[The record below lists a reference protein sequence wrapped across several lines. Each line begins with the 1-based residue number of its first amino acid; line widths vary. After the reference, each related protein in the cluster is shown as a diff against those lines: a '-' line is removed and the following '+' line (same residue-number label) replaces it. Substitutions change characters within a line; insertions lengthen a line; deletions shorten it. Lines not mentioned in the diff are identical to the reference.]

1 MNSPTRR
8 LTAAA
13 LAAVLL
19 SAGTVPAADE
29 VALDVKKRV
38 LANGMTVLVV
48 ERHNAPVMA
57 TYIHYKVGSAN
68 EWPGMIGAAH
78 LLEHMLFKGST
89 TLGTH
94 DFAREAPLLI
104 REDSIRAAI
113 VDEERKGQLYAFQ
126 RAIGITDV
134 PDNSGTIAKL
144 NAELE
149 SVKTMLDA
157 LVDKNAYEQL
167 YSRNGASGFN
177 AGTGY
182 DGTTYFVNLPAN
194 RLGLYLTVEA
204 DRMTNPVLR
213 EFYAERDVVIE
224 ERRLKVDNEGVA
236 KLFEQLIGTAFI
248 AHPYQ
253 IFWEWKSEVAH
264 LTRPKL
270 MDFYKR
276 YYAPNRMVLAIVGDV
291 KAEEVFTRAEAAF
304 GRIPRQPD
312 PDPVVTVEPEQQ
324 GERRVIQKFDAEPY
338 LSVAYHKTAFDDPDD
353 IVYRVLHR
361 LLSDGR
367 TSRLYKSLVIDQ
379 QLATNVSTYEFP
391 GSQSGD
397 LDPNVFIVDVEPR
410 SPHTT
415 AECEAALY
423 AELEKVAGTPAD
435 PRELEK
441 IKNRIESDFIW
452 SLYSNLGLANQLA
465 EYEARAGDWRYLLTI
480 RDRLARVTAEDIMR
494 VARRTFTAD
503 NRTVATLVPLSD
515 EQAAVDEEGE
525 GQ

>member
-1 MNSPTRR
+1 MIRSR
-8 LTAAA
+8 LSRIA
-13 LAAVLL
+13 LTMAMLAGI
-19 SAGTVPAADE
+19 AGTAGAQGD

-38 LANGMTVLVV
+38 LDNGMTILVV
-48 ERHNAPVMA
+48 ERHNAPVMS

-78 LLEHMLFKGST
+78 LLEHMLFKGT
-89 TLGTH
+89 QTLGTR
-94 DFAREAPLLI
+94 DFSKEAPLLD
-104 REDSIRAAI
+104 REDSLRSAI
-113 VDEERKGQLYAFQ
+113 FSEERKAEKHAFQ
-126 RAIGITDV
+126 RSIGLANV
-134 PDNSGTIAKL
+134 PDNAATIEALKADLEKVKL
-144 NAELE
+144 A
-149 SVKTMLDA
+149 LDV

-182 DGTTYFVNLPAN
+182 DGTTYYVNLPSN
-194 RLGLYLTVEA
+194 RLGLYISVEG

-224 ERRLKVDNEGVA
+224 ERRLKVDNEGSA

-253 IFWEWKSEVAH
+253 IFWEWESEVAH

-270 MDFYKR
+270 VDFYKR

-291 KAEEVFTRAEAAF
+291 NAEEVFTRAAESF
-304 GRIPRQPD
+304 GKVPRQPE
-312 PDPVVTVEPEQQ
+312 PDPVVTVEPTQE
-324 GERRVIQKFDAEPY
+324 GERRVVQKFDAEPY
-338 LSVAYHKTAFDDPDD
+338 MSVAYHKCAFDDPDE

-367 TSRLYKSLVIDQ
+367 TSRLYKSMVIDQ
-379 QLATNVSTYEFP
+379 EVATNVSTYEFP

-397 LDPNVFIVDVEPR
+397 LDPNVFVIDVEPK

-415 AECEAALY
+415 LECETALY
-423 AELEKVAGTPAD
+423 AELERAATVPVTTQ
-435 PRELEK
+435 ELQK

-452 SLYSNLGLANQLA
+452 ALYSNLGLANQIA
-465 EYEARAGDWRYLLTI
+465 EYEARAGDWRFLLSV
-480 RDRLARVTAEDIMR
+480 RERLAKVTAEDIMR
-494 VARRTFTAD
+494 VAKKTFTAD
-503 NRTVATLVPLSD
+503 NRTVATLVPLNNES
-515 EQAAVDEEGE
+515 AGL
-525 GQ
+525 

>member
-1 MNSPTRR
+1 MIQSGLGR
-8 LTAAA
+8 LAAA
-13 LAAVLL
+13 LVLAGMLTAVSL
-19 SAGTVPAADE
+19 AQGD
-29 VALDVKKRV
+29 VALDVKKKV
-38 LANGMTVLVV
+38 LDNGMTILVV
-48 ERHNAPVMA
+48 ERHNAPVMS

-78 LLEHMLFKGST
+78 LLEHMLFKGTT
-89 TLGTH
+89 TLGTRDH
-94 DFAREAPLLI
+94 AKEAPLLV
-104 REDSIRAAI
+104 REDSLRSAI
-113 VDEERKGQLYAFQ
+113 VSEERKREMYAFQ
-126 RAIGITDV
+126 RSIGIKDV
-134 PDNSGTIAKL
+134 PDNAATIEKL
-144 NAELE
+144 TGELE
-149 SVKTMLDA
+149 DVKLALDA

-182 DGTTYFVNLPAN
+182 DGTTYYVNLPAN
-194 RLGLYLTVEA
+194 RLGLYLAVEG

-224 ERRLKVDNEGVA
+224 ERRLKVDNEGGA

-270 MDFYKR
+270 VDFYKR

-291 KAEEVFTRAEAAF
+291 KAEEVFTRANEAF
-304 GRIPRQPD
+304 GKVPRQPD
-312 PDPVVTVEPEQQ
+312 PDPVVTEEPPQE
-324 GERRVIQKFDAEPY
+324 GERRVEQKFDAEPY
-338 LSVAYHKTAFDDPDD
+338 LSVAYHKTAFNDPDE

-367 TSRLYKSLVIDQ
+367 TSRLYKSMVIDQ
-379 QLATNVSTYEFP
+379 QVATSVSTYEFP

-397 LDPNVFIVDVEPR
+397 LDPNVLVIDVEPK

-415 AECEAALY
+415 LECEKALY
-423 AELEKVAGTPAD
+423 AELEKAATIPVGAD
-435 PRELEK
+435 ELQK

-452 SLYSNLGLANQLA
+452 SLYSNLGLANQIA
-465 EYEARAGDWRYLLTI
+465 EYEARAGDWRYLLSI
-480 RDRLARVTAEDIMR
+480 REQLAKVTAEDIMR
-494 VARRTFTAD
+494 VAKKTFTAD
-503 NRTVATLVPLSD
+503 NRTVATLVPLNNES
-515 EQAAVDEEGE
+515 AGL
-525 GQ
+525 

>member
-1 MNSPTRR
+1 MEKLMTFVVSMA
-8 LTAAA
+8 LS
-13 LAAVLL
+13 LAATASFAQEDV
-19 SAGTVPAADE
+19 T
-29 VALDVKKRV
+29 LDVKKRV
-38 LANGMTVLVV
+38 LDNGMTILVA
-48 ERHNAPVMA
+48 ERHNAPVIS

-78 LLEHMLFKGST
+78 LLEHMLFKGT
-89 TLGTH
+89 QILGTR
-94 DFAREAPLLI
+94 DFSQEAPLLD
-104 REDSIRAAI
+104 REDSLRSAI
-113 VDEERKGQLYAFQ
+113 VGEERKAGMYAFQ
-126 RAIGITDV
+126 RSIGIADV
-134 PDNSGTIAKL
+134 PDNTALIDKL
-144 NAELE
+144 NADLE
-149 SVKTMLDA
+149 TVKTALDG

-182 DGTTYFVNLPAN
+182 DGTTYYVNLPAN
-194 RLGLYLTVEA
+194 RLGLYISVEA

-224 ERRLKVDNEGVA
+224 ERRLKVDNEGSA

-270 MDFYKR
+270 VDFYKR

-291 KAEEVFTRAEAAF
+291 KSEEVFTRAEEAF
-304 GRIPRQPD
+304 GKIPRQPD
-312 PDPVVTVEPEQQ
+312 PDPVVTIEPPQE

-338 LSVAYHKTAFDDPDD
+338 LSVAYHKSAFDDPDE

-361 LLSDGR
+361 LLSNGR
-367 TSRLYKSLVIDQ
+367 TSRLYKSMVIDK

-397 LDPNVFIVDVEPR
+397 LDPNLLVIDIEPK

-415 AECEAALY
+415 FECETALY
-423 AELEKVAGTPAD
+423 AELERAATVPVTTA
-435 PRELEK
+435 ELQK

-465 EYEARAGDWRYLLTI
+465 EYEARAGDWRYLQSI
-480 RDRLARVTAEDIMR
+480 RDRLAKVTPEDILR
-494 VARRTFTAD
+494 VAKQTFTAD
-503 NRTVATLVPLSD
+503 NRTVATLVPI
-515 EQAAVDEEGE
+515 AAESAGL
-525 GQ
+525 

>member
-1 MNSPTRR
+1 MIKLGTVR
-8 LTAAA
+8 LVAVT
-13 LAAVLL
+13 VLL
-19 SAGTVPAADE
+19 GAMTAVSFAQGD
-29 VALDVKKRV
+29 VALDVKKKV
-38 LANGMTVLVV
+38 LDNGMTILVV
-48 ERHNAPVMA
+48 ERHNAPVMS

-78 LLEHMLFKGST
+78 LLEHMLFKGT
-89 TLGTH
+89 QTLGTR
-94 DFAREAPLLI
+94 DYAKEAPLLV
-104 REDSIRAAI
+104 REDSLRSAI
-113 VDEERKGQLYAFQ
+113 VNEERRAEMHAFQ
-126 RAIGITDV
+126 RSIGIKDV
-134 PDNSGTIAKL
+134 PYNTATIEKL
-144 NAELE
+144 TADLE
-149 SVKTMLDA
+149 NVKLALDA

-182 DGTTYFVNLPAN
+182 DGTTYYVNLPAN
-194 RLGLYLTVEA
+194 RLGLYLSVEG

-224 ERRLKVDNEGVA
+224 ERRLKVDNEGGA

-270 MDFYKR
+270 VDFYKR

-291 KAEEVFTRAEAAF
+291 KAEEVFTRANEAF
-304 GRIPRQPD
+304 GRVPRQPD
-312 PDPVVTVEPEQQ
+312 PDPVVTEEPVQE
-324 GERRVIQKFDAEPY
+324 GERRVVQKFDAEPY
-338 LSVAYHKTAFDDPDD
+338 LSVAYHKTAFNDPDE

-367 TSRLYKSLVIDQ
+367 TSRLYKSMVIDQ
-379 QLATNVSTYEFP
+379 QVATSVSTYEFP

-397 LDPNVFIVDVEPR
+397 LDPNVFVIDVEPK

-415 AECEAALY
+415 LECETALY
-423 AELEKVAGTPAD
+423 AELEKAATVPVGAD
-435 PRELEK
+435 ELQK

-452 SLYSNLGLANQLA
+452 SLYSNLGLANQIA
-465 EYEARAGDWRYLLTI
+465 EYEARAGDWRYLLSI
-480 RDRLARVTAEDIMR
+480 RDRLAKVTAEDIMR
-494 VARRTFTAD
+494 VAKKTFTAD
-503 NRTVATLVPLSD
+503 NRTVATLVPLNNES
-515 EQAAVDEEGE
+515 AGL
-525 GQ
+525 

>member
-1 MNSPTRR
+1 MIKLGTVR
-8 LTAAA
+8 LVAVT
-13 LAAVLL
+13 VLL
-19 SAGTVPAADE
+19 GAMTAVSFAQGD
-29 VALDVKKRV
+29 VALDVKKKV
-38 LANGMTVLVV
+38 LDNGMTILVV
-48 ERHNAPVMA
+48 ERHNAPVMS

-78 LLEHMLFKGST
+78 LLEHMLFKGT
-89 TLGTH
+89 QTLGTR
-94 DFAREAPLLI
+94 DYAKEAPLLV
-104 REDSIRAAI
+104 REDSLRSAI
-113 VDEERKGQLYAFQ
+113 VNEERRAEMHAFQ
-126 RAIGITDV
+126 RSIGIKDV
-134 PDNSGTIAKL
+134 PYNTATIEKL
-144 NAELE
+144 TADLE
-149 SVKTMLDA
+149 NVKLALDA

-182 DGTTYFVNLPAN
+182 DGTTYYVNLPAN
-194 RLGLYLTVEA
+194 RLGLYLSVEG

-224 ERRLKVDNEGVA
+224 ERRLKVDNEGGA

-270 MDFYKR
+270 VDFYKR

-291 KAEEVFTRAEAAF
+291 KAEEVFTRANEAF
-304 GRIPRQPD
+304 GKVPRQPD
-312 PDPVVTVEPEQQ
+312 PDPVVTEEPVQE
-324 GERRVIQKFDAEPY
+324 GERRVVQKFDAEPY
-338 LSVAYHKTAFDDPDD
+338 LSVAYHKTAFNDPDE

-367 TSRLYKSLVIDQ
+367 TSRLYKSMVIDQ
-379 QLATNVSTYEFP
+379 QVATSVSTYEFP

-397 LDPNVFIVDVEPR
+397 LDPNVFVIDVEPK

-415 AECEAALY
+415 LECETALY
-423 AELEKVAGTPAD
+423 AELEKAATVPVGAD
-435 PRELEK
+435 ELQK

-452 SLYSNLGLANQLA
+452 SLYSNLGLANQIA
-465 EYEARAGDWRYLLTI
+465 EYEARAGDWRYLLSI
-480 RDRLARVTAEDIMR
+480 RDRLAKVTAEDIMR
-494 VARRTFTAD
+494 VAKKTFTAD
-503 NRTVATLVPLSD
+503 NRTVATLVPLNNES
-515 EQAAVDEEGE
+515 AGL
-525 GQ
+525 

>member
-1 MNSPTRR
+1 MDKPR
-8 LTAAA
+8 A
-13 LAAVLL
+13 LIVAVAICAVGIVANLGW
-19 SAGTVPAADE
+19 AQDD

-38 LANGMTVLVV
+38 LNNGMTILVA
-48 ERHNAPVMA
+48 ERHNAPVMS

-78 LLEHMLFKGST
+78 LLEHMLFKGT
-89 TLGTH
+89 QTLGTR
-94 DFAREAPLLI
+94 DFAKEAPLLD
-104 REDSIRAAI
+104 REDSLRIAI
-113 VDEERKGQLYAFQ
+113 MNEERKAEMYAFQ
-126 RAIGITDV
+126 RSIGITDV
-134 PDNSGTIAKL
+134 PDNSATIEKL
-144 NAELE
+144 NAELDK
-149 SVKTMLDA
+149 VKVALDA

-182 DGTTYFVNLPAN
+182 DGTTYYVNLPAN
-194 RLGLYLTVEA
+194 RLGLYIAVEA
-204 DRMTNPVLR
+204 DRMSNPVLR

-224 ERRLKVDNEGVA
+224 ERRLKVDNEGSA

-270 MDFYKR
+270 VDFYRR

-291 KAEEVFTRAEAAF
+291 KAEEVFTRANDAF
-304 GRIPRQPD
+304 GKVPRQPD
-312 PDPVVTVEPEQQ
+312 PDPVVTVEPVQE
-324 GERRVIQKFDAEPY
+324 GERRVDQKFDAEPY
-338 LSVAYHKTAFDDPDD
+338 LSVAFHKSAFDDPDE

-367 TSRLYKSLVIDQ
+367 TSRLYKSMVIDQ
-379 QLATNVSTYEFP
+379 QVAANVSTYEFP

-397 LDPNVFIVDVEPR
+397 LDPNVFVIDVEPK

-415 AECEAALY
+415 PECETALY
-423 AELEKVAGTPAD
+423 AELEKAASVPVRAE
-435 PRELEK
+435 ELQK
-441 IKNRIESDFIW
+441 IKNRIEADFVW

-465 EYEARAGDWRYLLTI
+465 EYEARAGDWRYLLSI
-480 RDRLARVTAEDIMR
+480 RGRLNKVTAADIMR
-494 VARRTFTAD
+494 VAKNTFTAD
-503 NRTVATLVPLSD
+503 NRTVATLVPLNTES
-515 EQAAVDEEGE
+515 AGL
-525 GQ
+525 

>member
-1 MNSPTRR
+1 MRK
-8 LTAAA
+8 LIAFATAAW
-13 LAAVLL
+13 LAMSVSLVVAQ
-19 SAGTVPAADE
+19 DD
-29 VALDVKKRV
+29 VALDVRKRV
-38 LANGMTVLVV
+38 LDNGMTILVS
-48 ERHNAPVMA
+48 ERHSAPVIS

-78 LLEHMLFKGST
+78 LLEHMLFKGTT
-89 TLGTH
+89 TLGTTDH
-94 DFAREAPLLI
+94 SLEAPLLV
-104 REDSIRAAI
+104 REDSLRSTIEI
-113 VDEERKGQLYAFQ
+113 EERKAQMYAFQ
-126 RAIGITDV
+126 RSIGIADV
-134 PDNSGTIAKL
+134 PDNAGTLERL

-149 SVKTMLDA
+149 KVKLSLDG

-182 DGTTYFVNLPAN
+182 DGTTYYVNLPSN

-224 ERRLKVDNEGVA
+224 ERRLKVDNEGSA
-236 KLFEQLIGTAFI
+236 KLFEQLIGMAFV

-253 IFWEWKSEVAH
+253 IFWEWKSEVEH
-264 LTRPKL
+264 LSRPKL
-270 MDFYKR
+270 VDFYRR

-291 KAEEVFTRAEAAF
+291 AADEVFTRAEQAF
-304 GRIPRQPD
+304 GKIPRQPD
-312 PDPVVTVEPEQQ
+312 PDPVVTVEPPQE
-324 GERRVIQKFDAEPY
+324 GERRVVQKFDAEPY
-338 LSVAYHKTAFDDPDD
+338 LSVAYHKTAFDEPDE

-367 TSRLYKSLVIDQ
+367 TARLYQAMVIDQ

-397 LDPNVFIVDVEPR
+397 LDPNLLVIDVEPK

-415 AECEAALY
+415 LECETALY
-423 AELEKVAGTPAD
+423 AELERAATVPVAAE
-435 PRELEK
+435 ELQK
-441 IKNRIESDFIW
+441 IKNRIEADFIW

-465 EYEARAGDWRYLLTI
+465 EYEARAGDWRYLLSI
-480 RDRLARVTAEDIMR
+480 RDRLAKVTPADITR
-494 VARRTFTAD
+494 VAKLTFTAD
-503 NRTVATLVPLSD
+503 NRTVATLAPIGTQSAGL
-515 EQAAVDEEGE
+515 
-525 GQ
+525 

>member
-1 MNSPTRR
+1 MNRFRSYRI
-8 LTAAA
+8 AIA
-13 LAAVLL
+13 AAVLVL
-19 SAGTVPAADE
+19 VAGSARAEGDVS
-29 VALDVKKRV
+29 LDVKKRV
-38 LANGMTVLVV
+38 LDNGMTILVV
-48 ERHNAPVMA
+48 ERHNAPVMS

-78 LLEHMLFKGST
+78 LLEHMLFKGT
-89 TLGTH
+89 QTLGTR
-94 DFAREAPLLI
+94 DFAKEAPLLD
-104 REDSIRAAI
+104 REDSIRSAI
-113 VDEERKGQLYAFQ
+113 VNEERKAEMHAFQ
-126 RAIGITDV
+126 RSIGIANV
-134 PDNSGTIAKL
+134 PDNAATIEKL
-144 NAELE
+144 KSELE
-149 SVKTMLDA
+149 EVKLALDA

-182 DGTTYFVNLPAN
+182 DGTTYYVNLPSN
-194 RLGLYLTVEA
+194 RLGLYLSVEG

-224 ERRLKVDNEGVA
+224 ERRLKVDNEGSA

-270 MDFYKR
+270 VDFYKR

-291 KAEEVFTRAEAAF
+291 KAEEVFTRANEAF
-304 GRIPRQPD
+304 GKVPRQPD
-312 PDPVVTVEPEQQ
+312 PDPVVTEEPPQE
-324 GERRVIQKFDAEPY
+324 GERRVVQKFDAEPY
-338 LSVAYHKTAFDDPDD
+338 LSVAYHKTAFNDPDE

-367 TSRLYKSLVIDQ
+367 TSRLYKSMVIDQ
-379 QLATNVSTYEFP
+379 QVATNVSTYEFP

-397 LDPNVFIVDVEPR
+397 LDPNVFVIDVEPK

-415 AECEAALY
+415 LECESALY
-423 AELEKVAGTPAD
+423 AELERAATIPMTKD
-435 PRELEK
+435 ELQK

-452 SLYSNLGLANQLA
+452 ALYSNLGLANQIA
-465 EYEARAGDWRYLLTI
+465 EYEARAGDWRYLLSI
-480 RDRLARVTAEDIMR
+480 RERLAKVTAEDVMR
-494 VARRTFTAD
+494 VAKKTFTAD
-503 NRTVATLVPLSD
+503 NRTVATLVPLNNES
-515 EQAAVDEEGE
+515 AGL
-525 GQ
+525 